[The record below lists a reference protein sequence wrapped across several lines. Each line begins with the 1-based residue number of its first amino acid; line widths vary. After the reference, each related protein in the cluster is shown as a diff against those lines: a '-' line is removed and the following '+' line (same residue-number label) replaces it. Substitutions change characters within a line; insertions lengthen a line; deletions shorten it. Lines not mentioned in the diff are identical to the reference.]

1 MKNIKTKIWAL
12 LGTTIMLLP
21 FVLSLGTADVSA
33 AVSPTPEN
41 VTVNLHKLKFTSAP
55 ENQINNGTELTF
67 PNSEPLNGCRIKI
80 WILFGIILERF
91 VVVSVFLI
99 GLISNDINE
108 YFLKLR

>member
-67 PNSEPLNGCRIKI
+67 P
-80 WILFGIILERF
+80 ILLAMFHRVNFGVLSLYGETDFRG
-91 VVVSVFLI
+91 VA
-99 GLISNDINE
+99 
-108 YFLKLR
+108 